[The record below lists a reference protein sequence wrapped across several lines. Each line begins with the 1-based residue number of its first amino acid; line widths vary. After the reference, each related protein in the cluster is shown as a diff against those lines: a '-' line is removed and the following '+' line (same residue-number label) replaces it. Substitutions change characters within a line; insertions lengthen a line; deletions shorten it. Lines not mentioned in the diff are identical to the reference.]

1 MQEIGEVTESTTS
14 SFIFRANTQ
23 VEKHQYVKVDNF
35 LAQIWEIKHT
45 GSGMFAHAKVIGSE
59 DRRYMPKSPFRVG
72 TKIYEADEDFV
83 RRILG
88 IEKDGI
94 YIGLL
99 KDSDIKVN
107 LSSDIL
113 IQKHM
118 CVLAKSGSGKSYAM
132 GVVVEEFIKKE
143 IPVVIIDPHGEYVSL
158 RRPNLEKQEMEMM
171 KKFGIKPKG
180 YTKNVY
186 EFAPVCSN
194 NREAI
199 PLYLDET
206 NLSFQD
212 LLNLLPNATSQQKG
226 VLYEAYKRAEEKKF
240 YFLKDIIEGIGEAK
254 SNAKWNLLPQMEQI
268 VSMNLFSVNYT
279 PLNEIVK
286 KGRCSVIN
294 MRGVPPYIQEILV
307 SLLLTKLFEARRNEQ
322 IPPFMVVVE
331 EAHRYAPERG
341 QGRSFAS
348 EIIRTIASE
357 GRKFGMG
364 LAIVSQR
371 AARVD
376 KNVLSQCNTHMVL
389 KTTNPNDLKAIV
401 ASVEGLDSS
410 AADEIQM
417 LPVGIAI
424 VAGLPLAS
432 PIFVEVRPRETLHGG
447 KLEKISK
454 GRKFFI

>member
-1 MQEIGEVTESTTS
+1 MQEIGEITESTTS
-14 SFIFRANTQ
+14 SFIFRAERE
-23 VEKHQYVKVDNF
+23 VEKHQYVRVDDF
-35 LAQIWEIKHT
+35 LSQIWEIKHT
-45 GSGMFAHAKVIGSE
+45 GGGMFAHARVIGSE
-59 DRRYMPKSPFRVG
+59 SRRYMPRSPFRVG
-72 TKIYEADEDFV
+72 TRVYEAEEEFV
-83 RRILG
+83 RKILG
-88 IEKDGI
+88 IEGEGI

-99 KDSDIKVN
+99 KDSHIKVN
-107 LSSDIL
+107 LSPDIL

-118 CVLAKSGSGKSYAM
+118 CILAKSGSGKSYAM
-132 GVVVEEFIKKE
+132 GVVVEELIKKE

-158 RRPNLEKQEMEMM
+158 RRPNLEKQEIEMM
-171 KKFGIKPKG
+171 KRFGIKPRG

-186 EFAPVCSN
+186 EFAPICSS

-212 LLNLLPNATSQQKG
+212 LLNLLPDATSHQKG
-226 VLYEAYKRAEEKKF
+226 VLYEAYKMAKEKKF
-240 YFLKDIIEGIGEAK
+240 YLLKDIMEGISKAK

-268 VSMNLFSVNYT
+268 VSMNLFSINYT
-279 PLNEIVK
+279 PLNEVVS

-294 MRGVPPYIQEILV
+294 LRGVPPYIQEILV
-307 SLLLTKLFEARRNEQ
+307 SLLLTKLFEARRNEA
-322 IPPFMVVVE
+322 IPPFLVVVE
-331 EAHRYAPERG
+331 KAQREAPERG
-341 QGRSFAS
+341 QGKSFAS

-376 KNVLSQCNTHMVL
+376 KNVLSQCNTHIVL

-410 AADEIQM
+410 AAGEIQI

-424 VAGLPLAS
+424 VAGLPLAA
-432 PIFVEVRPRETLHGG
+432 PIFVEIRPRETLHGG
-447 KLEKISK
+447 KLSKISK
-454 GRKFFI
+454 RKLFG

>member
-1 MQEIGEVTESTTS
+1 MEEIGKITESTTS
-14 SFIFRANTQ
+14 SFIFRAEKD
-23 VEKHQYVKVDNF
+23 VEKHQYVRVNDV
-35 LAQIWEIKHT
+35 LAQIWEIKQL
-45 GSGMFAHAKVIGSE
+45 SNGMFAHARIIGSE
-59 DRRYMPKSPFRVG
+59 KRKYMPKSPFKVG
-72 TKIYEADEDFV
+72 SIVYETDEDFV
-83 RRILG
+83 RKILG

-94 YIGLL
+94 YIGIL
-99 KDSDIKVN
+99 KDSGIKVN
-107 LSSDIL
+107 LSPEIL
-113 IQKHM
+113 IQKHV

-132 GVVVEEFIKKE
+132 GVVVEEFIKND

-158 RRPNLEKQEMEMM
+158 RRPNLEKQEMESMRR
-171 KKFGIKPKG
+171 FGIKPRG
-180 YTKNVY
+180 YAKNVY

-212 LLNLLPNATSQQKG
+212 LLNLLPHATSQQKG
-226 VLYEAYKRAEEKKF
+226 VLYEAYKKARERKF
-240 YFLKDIIEGIGEAK
+240 YFLKDILEAIGESK

-268 VSMNLFSVNYT
+268 ISMKLFSLNYT
-279 PLNEIVK
+279 PLNEVVK
-286 KGRCSVIN
+286 KGVCSIIN
-294 MRGVPPYIQEILV
+294 LRGVPPYIQEILV
-307 SLLLTKLFEARRNEQ
+307 SILLTKLFDARRNDV

-331 EAHRYAPERG
+331 EAHRYAPEKG

-364 LAIVSQR
+364 LAVVSQR

-376 KNVLSQCNTHMVL
+376 KNVLSQCNTHIIL

-410 AADEIQM
+410 AANEIQM

-432 PIFVEVRPRETLHGG
+432 PIFVEIRTRETIHGG
-447 KLEKISK
+447 KLNRETKY
-454 GRKFFI
+454 RRFFS